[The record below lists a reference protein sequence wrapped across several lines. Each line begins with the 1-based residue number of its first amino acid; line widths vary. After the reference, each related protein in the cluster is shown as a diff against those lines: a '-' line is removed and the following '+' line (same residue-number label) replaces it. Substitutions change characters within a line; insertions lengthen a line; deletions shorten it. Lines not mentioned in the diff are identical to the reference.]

1 MGTRTA
7 DYTEY
12 IDITTGTI
20 RRKRTGMLLRD
31 SEDIFIVDPNITI
44 PKNKQNNFLSKTQ
57 NDLTINSE
65 KPYYFAKTSLQSI
78 SEPST
83 EQLEYFTNAENFSLS
98 PTNTLAP
105 ITFLNSKAKLPED
118 KLLTVKNKDSLTAEA
133 IITVESPEIVV
144 ITERDIDQ
152 SSQILKP
159 KSDLKQGQ
167 KPPGAK
173 AEIAIEVPL
182 ERIEN
187 EIVEFNKKD
196 LLRNKVEQKYE
207 DQKEKQELVEELARV
222 EERRKKEEAGA
233 RKT

>member
-12 IDITTGTI
+12 IDITTGTV

-98 PTNTLAP
+98 PTNSPYASAL
-105 ITFLNSKAKLPED
+105 FLRKFIS
-118 KLLTVKNKDSLTAEA
+118 SFIEA
-133 IITVESPEIVV
+133 ILAATNN
-144 ITERDIDQ
+144 
-152 SSQILKP
+152 LY
-159 KSDLKQGQ
+159 LM
-167 KPPGAK
+167 AK
-173 AEIAIEVPL
+173 
-182 ERIEN
+182 
-187 EIVEFNKKD
+187 
-196 LLRNKVEQKYE
+196 
-207 DQKEKQELVEELARV
+207 
-222 EERRKKEEAGA
+222 
-233 RKT
+233 